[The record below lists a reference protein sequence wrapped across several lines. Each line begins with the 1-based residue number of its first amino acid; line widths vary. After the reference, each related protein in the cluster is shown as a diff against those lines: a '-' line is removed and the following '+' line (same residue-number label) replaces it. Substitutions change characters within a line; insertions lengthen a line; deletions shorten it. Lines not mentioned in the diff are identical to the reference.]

1 MPSSRGV
8 AATDVLVG
16 VQGVGDPEEHQ
27 QDVVGH
33 YHEHDFILEMIR
45 LDYIKSWNEG
55 PFEGS

>member
-33 YHEHDFILEMIR
+33 YHEHDFILEMIIVGNIR
-45 LDYIKSWNEG
+45 A
-55 PFEGS
+55 